1 MCWRKKKTVPAVE
14 HPAVKQKKILRC
26 VSCGEELENNS
37 LDAQMKH
44 QAATGH
50 RLYTEV
56 LVQ

>member
-1 MCWRKKKTVPAVE
+1 MCWKKKKTVPAVE
-14 HPAVKQKKILRC
+14 HPVVKQKKILLC

-37 LDAQMKH
+37 LDAQMRH

-56 LVQ
+56 LV